1 MKIYCITHKP
11 NEHISKLGLIP
22 FGVGLSNFPDGYLT
36 EKNGENISH
45 KNNNYSET
53 SFHYWYW
60 KNILKT
66 KPKNEWF
73 GMCQY
78 RRYFVKY
85 EYKDLIKYSDGYQ
98 GFYPNIK
105 KISDLKKMLQLDTP
119 DEWNKYDIILCE
131 PWSVTVKS
139 KTKLFKRGFK
149 SIIKDP
155 LILFNKKK
163 QNIKLHFDMHH
174 GYGILEKASKE
185 LKEGDRD
192 EFLDYVSNNS
202 VLNPH
207 IMFIAKKKILNKWFI
222 DCFEW
227 LFKCEKLFGFDNLTG
242 YDKKRLYAFLAE
254 RYLSFWFHKYA
265 RPIAWHW
272 AFYDIEKEES

>member
-1 MKIYCITHKP
+1 MYCITNKVVNILNETNYKIGWVGKEKP
-11 NEHISKLGLIP
+11 PNHYILCNSKDNI
-22 FGVGLSNFPDGYLT
+22 FYK
-36 EKNGENISH
+36 EKY
-45 KNNNYSET
+45 YSELT
-53 SFHYWYW
+53 FQYWFW
-60 KNILKT
+60 KNLLDTGNPNWIGFCQKRRFWLKKNSNLELKKT
-66 KPKNEWF
+66 FNFINDHLNKPDPEWDTF
-73 GMCQY
+73 DAIICNSIN
-78 RRYFVKY
+78 VNKV
-85 EYKDLIKYSDGYQ
+85 
-98 GFYPNIK
+98 K
-105 KISDLKKMLQLDTP
+105 KI
-119 DEWNKYDIILCE
+119 
-131 PWSVTVKS
+131 
-139 KTKLFKRGFK
+139 KLLKRGFR
-149 SIIKDP
+149 SIIKNP
-155 LILFNKKK
+155 SIFFNEEK
-163 QNIKLHFDMHH
+163 QNLALHFDMHH

-272 AFYDIEKEES
+272 TFYDIEKEEI